1 MNYIENIYICLAAPL
16 IVAIFCLD
24 SYRRRIMVFM
34 LCGMTMCLLSS
45 YINTFLAY
53 AYGMDAVIASVEISP
68 TVEEV
73 MKLLPVI
80 FYLLV
85 FEPPRNRMIGNAI
98 TVAIGFATFENVCYL
113 LGNDASNIQHL
124 LIRGFGTGTMHV
136 VTGMVVM
143 FGMQAVWEK
152 LWLRLAGTLGLL
164 TISVVYHAS
173 FNILVSQ
180 TGVPATI
187 GYLFP
192 IITVI
197 VVLCIKKNLKK
208 MSVKA
213 SDSSPDNTSDIIN
226 DIKSGN

>member
-16 IVAIFCLD
+16 MVAVLCLE
-24 SYRRRIMVFM
+24 SYRRRIIIFM

-45 YINTFLAY
+45 YINTFLA
-53 AYGMDAVIASVEISP
+53 AVYGLNALTASVEISP

-85 FEPPRNRMIGNAI
+85 FEPPKNRMAGNTI

-113 LGNDASNIQHL
+113 LGNDTSNIQHL

-143 FGMQAVWEK
+143 LGMKAVWEK

-164 TISVVYHAS
+164 TIAIVYHAS

-180 TGVPATI
+180 TGVPAYI
-187 GYLFP
+187 GYMFP
-192 IITVI
+192 IVTVI
-197 VVLCIKKNLKK
+197 AVLIVKKYRKKLK
-208 MSVKA
+208 
-213 SDSSPDNTSDIIN
+213 NTLNSL
-226 DIKSGN
+226 

>member
-16 IVAIFCLD
+16 MVAVLCLE
-24 SYRRRIMVFM
+24 SYRRRIIIFM
-34 LCGMTMCLLSS
+34 LSGMTMCLLSS
-45 YINTFLAY
+45 YINTFLA
-53 AYGMDAVIASVEISP
+53 AVYGLNALTASVEISP

-85 FEPPRNRMIGNAI
+85 FEPPKNRMAGNTI

-113 LGNDASNIQHL
+113 LGNDTSNIQHL

-143 FGMQAVWEK
+143 LGMKAVWEK

-164 TISVVYHAS
+164 TIAIVYHAS

-180 TGVPATI
+180 TGVPAYI
-187 GYLFP
+187 GYMFP
-192 IITVI
+192 IVTVI
-197 VVLCIKKNLKK
+197 AVLIVKKYRKKLKK
-208 MSVKA
+208 YFE
-213 SDSSPDNTSDIIN
+213 
-226 DIKSGN
+226 

>member
-16 IVAIFCLD
+16 MVAVLCLE
-24 SYRRRIMVFM
+24 SYRRRIIIFM
-34 LCGMTMCLLSS
+34 LSGMTMCLLSS
-45 YINTFLAY
+45 YINTFLA
-53 AYGMDAVIASVEISP
+53 AVYGLNALTVSVEISP

-85 FEPPRNRMIGNAI
+85 FEPPKNRMAGNTI

-113 LGNDASNIQHL
+113 LGNDTSNIQHL

-143 FGMQAVWEK
+143 LGMKAVWEK

-164 TISVVYHAS
+164 TIAIVYHAS
-173 FNILVSQ
+173 FNILVSR
-180 TGVPATI
+180 TGVPAYI
-187 GYLFP
+187 GYMFP
-192 IITVI
+192 IVTVI
-197 VVLCIKKNLKK
+197 AVLIVKKYREKLKK
-208 MSVKA
+208 YFE
-213 SDSSPDNTSDIIN
+213 
-226 DIKSGN
+226 

>member
-16 IVAIFCLD
+16 LVAVLCLE
-24 SYRRRIMVFM
+24 SYRRRIIIFM
-34 LCGMTMCLLSS
+34 LSGMTMCLLSS
-45 YINTFLAY
+45 YINTFLA
-53 AYGMDAVIASVEISP
+53 AVYGLNALTASVEISP

-85 FEPPRNRMIGNAI
+85 FEPPKNRMAGNTI

-113 LGNDASNIQHL
+113 LGNDTSNIQHL

-143 FGMQAVWEK
+143 LGMKAVWEK

-164 TISVVYHAS
+164 TIAIVYHAS

-180 TGVPATI
+180 TGVPAYI
-187 GYLFP
+187 GYMFP
-192 IITVI
+192 IVTVI
-197 VVLCIKKNLKK
+197 AVLIVKKYRKKLKK
-208 MSVKA
+208 YFE
-213 SDSSPDNTSDIIN
+213 
-226 DIKSGN
+226 

>member
-16 IVAIFCLD
+16 MVAVLCLE
-24 SYRRRIMVFM
+24 SYRRRIIIFM
-34 LCGMTMCLLSS
+34 LSGMTMCLLSS
-45 YINTFLAY
+45 YINTFLA
-53 AYGMDAVIASVEISP
+53 AVYGLNALTASVEISP

-85 FEPPRNRMIGNAI
+85 FEPPKNRMAGNTI

-113 LGNDASNIQHL
+113 LGNDTSNIQHL

-143 FGMQAVWEK
+143 LGMKAVWEK

-164 TISVVYHAS
+164 TIAIVYHAS

-180 TGVPATI
+180 TGVPAYI
-187 GYLFP
+187 GYMFP
-192 IITVI
+192 IVTVI
-197 VVLCIKKNLKK
+197 AVLIVKKYRKKLKK
-208 MSVKA
+208 YYE
-213 SDSSPDNTSDIIN
+213 
-226 DIKSGN
+226 

>member
-16 IVAIFCLD
+16 MVAVLCLE
-24 SYRRRIMVFM
+24 SYRRRIIIFM
-34 LCGMTMCLLSS
+34 LSGMTMCLLSS
-45 YINTFLAY
+45 YINTFLSAV
-53 AYGMDAVIASVEISP
+53 YGLNALTASVEISP

-85 FEPPRNRMIGNAI
+85 FEPPKNRMAGNTI

-113 LGNDASNIQHL
+113 LGNDTSNIQHL

-143 FGMQAVWEK
+143 LGMKAVWEK

-164 TISVVYHAS
+164 TIAIVYHAS

-180 TGVPATI
+180 TGVPAYI
-187 GYLFP
+187 GYMFP
-192 IITVI
+192 IVTVI
-197 VVLCIKKNLKK
+197 AVLIVKKYRKKLKK
-208 MSVKA
+208 YFE
-213 SDSSPDNTSDIIN
+213 
-226 DIKSGN
+226 

>member
-16 IVAIFCLD
+16 LVAVLCLE
-24 SYRRRIMVFM
+24 SYRRRIIIFM
-34 LCGMTMCLLSS
+34 LSGMTMCLLSS
-45 YINTFLAY
+45 YINTFLA
-53 AYGMDAVIASVEISP
+53 AVYGLNTLTASVEISP

-85 FEPPRNRMIGNAI
+85 FEPPKNRMAGNTI

-113 LGNDASNIQHL
+113 LGNDTSNIQHL

-143 FGMQAVWEK
+143 LGMKAVWEK

-164 TISVVYHAS
+164 TIAIVYHAS

-180 TGVPATI
+180 TGVPAYI
-187 GYLFP
+187 GYMFP
-192 IITVI
+192 IVTVI
-197 VVLCIKKNLKK
+197 AVLIVKKYRKKLKK
-208 MSVKA
+208 YFE
-213 SDSSPDNTSDIIN
+213 
-226 DIKSGN
+226 

>member
-16 IVAIFCLD
+16 MVAVLCLE
-24 SYRRRIMVFM
+24 SYRRRIIIFM
-34 LCGMTMCLLSS
+34 LSGMTMCLLSS
-45 YINTFLAY
+45 YINTFIA
-53 AYGMDAVIASVEISP
+53 AVYGLNALTASVEISP

-85 FEPPRNRMIGNAI
+85 FEPPKNRMAGNTI

-113 LGNDASNIQHL
+113 LGNDTSNIQHL

-143 FGMQAVWEK
+143 LGMKAVWEK

-164 TISVVYHAS
+164 TIAIVYHAS

-180 TGVPATI
+180 TGVPAYI
-187 GYLFP
+187 GYMFP
-192 IITVI
+192 IVTVI
-197 VVLCIKKNLKK
+197 AVLIVKKYRKKLKK
-208 MSVKA
+208 YFE
-213 SDSSPDNTSDIIN
+213 
-226 DIKSGN
+226 

>member
-24 SYRRRIMVFM
+24 SYRRRMMAF
-34 LCGMTMCLLSS
+34 LLSGMTMCLLSS
-45 YINTFLAY
+45 YINTFLANV
-53 AYGMDAVIASVEISP
+53 YGMSVMIASVEISP

-73 MKLLPVI
+73 MKLLPVL
-80 FYLLV
+80 FYILV
-85 FEPPRNRMIGNAI
+85 FEPPKNRMIGNTI

-113 LGNDASNIQHL
+113 LGNDTSNIQHL

-143 FGMQAVWEK
+143 FGMKAVWEK
-152 LWLRLAGTLGLL
+152 LWLRMAGTLGLL
-164 TISVVYHAS
+164 SIAVVYHAS

-180 TGVPATI
+180 TGVPANI

-192 IITVI
+192 VFT
-197 VVLCIKKNLKK
+197 VVLVLFVKKHLKK
-208 MSVKA
+208 TFK
-213 SDSSPDNTSDIIN
+213 DIY
-226 DIKSGN
+226 

>member
-16 IVAIFCLD
+16 IVAVLCLE
-24 SYRRRIMVFM
+24 SYRRRIIIFM
-34 LCGMTMCLLSS
+34 LSGMTMCLLSS
-45 YINTFLAY
+45 YINTFLA
-53 AYGMDAVIASVEISP
+53 AVYGLNALTASVEISP

-85 FEPPRNRMIGNAI
+85 FEPPKNRMAGNTI

-113 LGNDASNIQHL
+113 LGNDTSNIQHL

-143 FGMQAVWEK
+143 LGMKAVWEK

-164 TISVVYHAS
+164 TIAIVYHAS

-180 TGVPATI
+180 TGVPAYI
-187 GYLFP
+187 GYMFP
-192 IITVI
+192 IVTVI
-197 VVLCIKKNLKK
+197 AVLIVKKYRKKLKK
-208 MSVKA
+208 YFE
-213 SDSSPDNTSDIIN
+213 
-226 DIKSGN
+226 

>member
-16 IVAIFCLD
+16 MVAVLCLE
-24 SYRRRIMVFM
+24 SYRRRIILFM
-34 LCGMTMCLLSS
+34 LSGMTMCLLSS
-45 YINTFLAY
+45 YINTFLA
-53 AYGMDAVIASVEISP
+53 AVYGLNALTASVEISP

-85 FEPPRNRMIGNAI
+85 FEPPKNRMAGNTI

-113 LGNDASNIQHL
+113 LGNDTSNIQHL

-143 FGMQAVWEK
+143 LGMKVVWEK

-164 TISVVYHAS
+164 TIAIVYHAS

-180 TGVPATI
+180 TGVPAYI
-187 GYLFP
+187 GYMFP
-192 IITVI
+192 IVTVI
-197 VVLCIKKNLKK
+197 AVLIVKKYRKKLKK
-208 MSVKA
+208 HFE
-213 SDSSPDNTSDIIN
+213 
-226 DIKSGN
+226 

>member
-16 IVAIFCLD
+16 MVAVLCLE
-24 SYRRRIMVFM
+24 SYRRRIIIFM
-34 LCGMTMCLLSS
+34 LSGMTMCLLSS
-45 YINTFLAY
+45 YINTFLAVV
-53 AYGMDAVIASVEISP
+53 YGLNALTASVEISP

-85 FEPPRNRMIGNAI
+85 FEPPKNRMAGNTI

-113 LGNDASNIQHL
+113 LGNDTSNIQHL

-143 FGMQAVWEK
+143 LGMKAVWEK

-164 TISVVYHAS
+164 TIAIVYHAS

-180 TGVPATI
+180 TGVPAYI
-187 GYLFP
+187 GYMFP
-192 IITVI
+192 IVTVI
-197 VVLCIKKNLKK
+197 AVLIVKKYRKKLKK
-208 MSVKA
+208 YFE
-213 SDSSPDNTSDIIN
+213 
-226 DIKSGN
+226 

>member
-16 IVAIFCLD
+16 MVAVLCLE
-24 SYRRRIMVFM
+24 SYRRRIIIFM
-34 LCGMTMCLLSS
+34 LSGMTMCLLSS
-45 YINTFLAY
+45 YINTFLA
-53 AYGMDAVIASVEISP
+53 AIYGLNALTASVEISP

-85 FEPPRNRMIGNAI
+85 FEPPKNRMAGNTI

-113 LGNDASNIQHL
+113 LGNDTSNIQHL

-143 FGMQAVWEK
+143 LGMKAVWEK

-164 TISVVYHAS
+164 TIAIVYHAS

-180 TGVPATI
+180 TGVPAYI
-187 GYLFP
+187 GYMFP
-192 IITVI
+192 IVTVI
-197 VVLCIKKNLKK
+197 AVLIVKKYRKKLKK
-208 MSVKA
+208 YFE
-213 SDSSPDNTSDIIN
+213 
-226 DIKSGN
+226 

>member
-16 IVAIFCLD
+16 MVAVLCLE
-24 SYRRRIMVFM
+24 SYRRRIIIFM
-34 LCGMTMCLLSS
+34 LSGMTMCLLSS
-45 YINTFLAY
+45 YINTFLA
-53 AYGMDAVIASVEISP
+53 AVYGLNALTASVEISP

-85 FEPPRNRMIGNAI
+85 FEPPKNRMAGNTI

-113 LGNDASNIQHL
+113 LGNDTSNIQHL

-143 FGMQAVWEK
+143 LGMKAVWEK

-164 TISVVYHAS
+164 TIAIVYHAS

-180 TGVPATI
+180 TGVPAYI
-187 GYLFP
+187 GYMFP
-192 IITVI
+192 IVTVI
-197 VVLCIKKNLKK
+197 AVLIVKKYRKKLKK
-208 MSVKA
+208 FFE
-213 SDSSPDNTSDIIN
+213 
-226 DIKSGN
+226 

>member
-16 IVAIFCLD
+16 MVAVLCLE
-24 SYRRRIMVFM
+24 SYRRRIIIFM
-34 LCGMTMCLLSS
+34 LSGMTMCLLSS
-45 YINTFLAY
+45 YINTFLA
-53 AYGMDAVIASVEISP
+53 AVYGLNALTASVEISP

-85 FEPPRNRMIGNAI
+85 FEPPKNRMAGNPI

-113 LGNDASNIQHL
+113 LGNDTSNIQHL

-143 FGMQAVWEK
+143 LGMKAVWEK

-164 TISVVYHAS
+164 TIAIVYHAS

-180 TGVPATI
+180 TGVPAYI
-187 GYLFP
+187 GYMFP
-192 IITVI
+192 IVTVI
-197 VVLCIKKNLKK
+197 AVLIVKKYRKKLKK
-208 MSVKA
+208 YFE
-213 SDSSPDNTSDIIN
+213 
-226 DIKSGN
+226 

>member
-16 IVAIFCLD
+16 MVAVLCLE
-24 SYRRRIMVFM
+24 SYRRRIIIFM
-34 LCGMTMCLLSS
+34 LSGMTMCLLSS
-45 YINTFLAY
+45 YINTFLA
-53 AYGMDAVIASVEISP
+53 AVYGLNALTASVEISP

-85 FEPPRNRMIGNAI
+85 FEPPKHRMAGNTI

-113 LGNDASNIQHL
+113 LGNDTSNIQHL

-143 FGMQAVWEK
+143 LGMKAVWEK

-164 TISVVYHAS
+164 TIAIVYHAS

-180 TGVPATI
+180 TGVPAYI
-187 GYLFP
+187 GYMFP
-192 IITVI
+192 IVTVI
-197 VVLCIKKNLKK
+197 AVLIVKKYRKKLKK
-208 MSVKA
+208 YFE
-213 SDSSPDNTSDIIN
+213 
-226 DIKSGN
+226 

>member
-16 IVAIFCLD
+16 MVAVLCLE
-24 SYRRRIMVFM
+24 SYRRRIIIFM
-34 LCGMTMCLLSS
+34 LSGMTMCLLSS
-45 YINTFLAY
+45 YINTFLA
-53 AYGMDAVIASVEISP
+53 AVYGLNALTASVEISP

-85 FEPPRNRMIGNAI
+85 FEPPKNRMAGNTI

-113 LGNDASNIQHL
+113 LGNDTSNIQHL

-143 FGMQAVWEK
+143 LGMKAVWEK

-164 TISVVYHAS
+164 TIAIVYHAS

-180 TGVPATI
+180 TGVAAYI
-187 GYLFP
+187 GYMFP
-192 IITVI
+192 IVTVI
-197 VVLCIKKNLKK
+197 AVLIVKKYRKKLKK
-208 MSVKA
+208 YFE
-213 SDSSPDNTSDIIN
+213 
-226 DIKSGN
+226 